1 MTGVISP
8 TNLSM
13 YSPTVPCSRSTPRTS
28 IPRWNTPLFTLD
40 QEDFNMIAHQA
51 NTEPN
56 AIILMEDGTTATS
69 TSEHASQCCTSAN
82 LLSDADRFFQ
92 ASDLETST
100 SRENDQLSTPTSP

>member
-13 YSPTVPCSRSTPRTS
+13 YSSTVPCSRSNPRSS

-56 AIILMEDGTTATS
+56 AIILMEDGSQTTT
-69 TSEHASQCCTSAN
+69 TEHSSQCCTSGS

-92 ASDLETST
+92 GSDLETST
-100 SRENDQLSTPTSP
+100 ARDNDHMTNPTTP